1 MTMTNKEMKTKIL
14 NKINALFDIADN
26 EQLQLDNYDLSLNL
40 YSKENRTLIIKD
52 ERRYEYSP
60 EYARQS

>member
-1 MTMTNKEMKTKIL
+1 MTLTNKEIKSKIL
-14 NKINALFDIADN
+14 YKINTLFDIADN

-60 EYARQS
+60 EYARQN